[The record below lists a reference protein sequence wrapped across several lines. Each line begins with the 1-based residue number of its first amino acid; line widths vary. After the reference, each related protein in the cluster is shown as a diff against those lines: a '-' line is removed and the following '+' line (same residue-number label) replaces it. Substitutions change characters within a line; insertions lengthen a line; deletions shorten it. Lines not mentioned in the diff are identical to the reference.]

1 MIIIAGIKTSIN
13 LIDNM
18 SKVLNRITGNAIK
31 MNDGVARAQETMNK
45 RTQFAENLSRD
56 ERKLIN
62 LTDQLEYQQRTVRRL
77 SKEFQKSLDTMGRNA
92 DTTLK
97 LEKQLL
103 SAESTEIR
111 FAEAVDRASKK
122 LEEQDNKMRNSVDTS
137 GNLINKVK
145 SLVGAYLS
153 FRAAKKLITDTI
165 GGAGELNQRV
175 AVMQAAFGN
184 QDIGRHYFNRL
195 QLYAIDTRN
204 DIEDLTEVTRNF
216 MQLTKN
222 TNKLMGLTDV
232 ANRLSMRTGNIGSAE
247 GMMQE
252 AMRGEYSRLQRS
264 LHLTDSQIEPLK
276 KAVKRGSLDGMI
288 GAFDEALN
296 TAGLTDEIVK
306 AYQDNPMQKFYKAID
321 RGKLKLAKAGEE
333 ALMRLEPT
341 FDKINTW
348 LQSANA
354 DQFFGAIAAG
364 VSIIVNGI
372 IWLTETVAN
381 NWDII
386 RAILVSIAVVYL
398 AYIIVQLKTIIPK
411 LWSTIP
417 PILAQGAAWMA
428 THWPIM
434 IVIAAIL
441 IFIGILKR
449 AGVTADQVTGFVG
462 GVFGA
467 LWANIYNGI
476 AYVWNIFASFAEFFV
491 NLFID
496 PKYAVEKL
504 FYDLAMNVLGFF
516 NNLFKGIVDGLNWVI
531 EKMDKYLGTDIGTVQ
546 LKFMDNAMSKLE
558 KYKPKSDKDVWEA
571 VRMEYKDYAT
581 EIKKGYDFG
590 ASLPGKFSQ
599 GLYSIESAI
608 NNFGSQEDLWNAS
621 QRDTLG
627 SIDDNTK
634 SLKKT
639 EEDLKWMRDLAEQE
653 VVNRFT
659 TATLAPQISVA
670 FGDVRETA
678 DVDGIVAH
686 IENILT
692 EQINIAAEGVHN

>member
-1 MIIIAGIKTSIN
+1 
-13 LIDNM
+13 M
-18 SKVLNRITGNAIK
+18 SNILDRITGKNLRMKDSIEK
-31 MNDGVARAQETMNK
+31 AQKTMNQ
-45 RTQFAENLSRD
+45 RTDFAKQLSKD
-56 ERKLIN
+56 EQKLELIGAQYTN
-62 LTDQLEYQQRTVRRL
+62 QTRVVQRLTREYQKAIMEKGKYADAT
-77 SKEFQKSLDTMGRNA
+77 QKI
-92 DTTLK
+92 
-97 LEKQLL
+97 EKQLL
-103 SAESTEIR
+103 SAQMSEIR
-111 FAEAVDRASKK
+111 LAESVDKAGKK
-122 LEEQDNKMRNSVDTS
+122 LEEQNNQMRNNIDTS
-137 GNLINKVK
+137 GSLINKVK

-153 FRAAKKLITDTI
+153 FRAVKKLITDTV

-184 QDIGRHYFNRL
+184 KDIGRHYFNRL

-222 TNKLMGLTDV
+222 TNKLMGLTDA

-247 GMMQE
+247 SMMQE
-252 AMRGEYSRLQRS
+252 AMRGQYSRLQRS

-276 KAVKRGSLDGMI
+276 KAVQKGSLDGII
-288 GAFDEALN
+288 GAFDQALN

-306 AYQDNPMQKFYKAID
+306 AYQDNPMQKFHKAID
-321 RGKLKLAKAGEE
+321 RGKLKLAKAGED

-348 LQSANA
+348 LQSVNA
-354 DQFFGAIAAG
+354 DKFFGAISAG
-364 VSIIVNGI
+364 ITMITNGV
-372 IWLTETVAN
+372 IWLAEIISN
-381 NWDII
+381 NWEVIKFI
-386 RAILVSIAVVYL
+386 LIAIATVYL
-398 AYIIVQLKTIIPK
+398 VTIITK
-411 LWSTIP
+411 LWATIP
-417 PILAQGAAWMA
+417 PLIAQAAAWLA
-428 THWPIM
+428 INWPILLVVG
-434 IVIAAIL
+434 VIFLFIKIL
-441 IFIGILKR
+441 MKVGI
-449 AGVTADQVTGFVG
+449 TADQIIGFVG

-467 LWANIYNGI
+467 LWANICNGI
-476 AYVWNIFASFAEFFV
+476 AYVWNIFASFAEFLV

-516 NNLFKGIVDGLNWVI
+516 NSIFKGIVDGLNWVI

-546 LKFMDNAMSKLE
+546 LKFMDDAISKLE
-558 KYKPKSDKDVWEA
+558 KHKPTSDKNVWEA
-571 VRMEYKDYAT
+571 TRMEFKDYAT
-581 EIKKGYDFG
+581 EIGKGYDFG
-590 ASLPGKFSQ
+590 ASLPGKFSK

-659 TATLAPQISVA
+659 AATLAPQILSL
-670 FGDVRETA
+670 
-678 DVDGIVAH
+678 IH
-686 IENILT
+686 I
-692 EQINIAAEGVHN
+692 